1 MPEDMC
7 KGFNMGLLH
16 NPGYTDNIM
25 IHDINLHSGRSNRSF
40 RADTFRDMAK
50 IDGRVDLGAVAGQEA
65 GLLNFES
72 QCVAGEEDP
81 GLWSTIL
88 EYFFS

>member
-1 MPEDMC
+1 
-7 KGFNMGLLH
+7 
-16 NPGYTDNIM
+16 
-25 IHDINLHSGRSNRSF
+25 
-40 RADTFRDMAK
+40 MAK